1 MQTLGTWG
9 ASGDGN
15 LGPPFE
21 QQFGVG
27 FVAQQVRL
35 CSAKAAFCVYANE
48 PRDGSLGSSMCPLA
62 IYSVGLV
69 VLAALWCLPY
79 MVDAIA

>member
-35 CSAKAAFCVYANE
+35 CSAKDAFCVYANE
-48 PRDGSLGSSMCPLA
+48 HRGGSPGSSMCPLG
-62 IYSVGLV
+62 IYSV
-69 VLAALWCLPY
+69 VLAALHCFLY

>member
-9 ASGDGN
+9 TSGDGN
-15 LGPPFE
+15 LGPPVE

-35 CSAKAAFCVYANE
+35 CSAKDAFCVYANE
-48 PRDGSLGSSMCPLA
+48 HRDGIRGSSMFPLG
-62 IYSVGLV
+62 IYSV
-69 VLAALWCLPY
+69 VLAVLWRLRTSS
-79 MVDAIA
+79 IL